1 MLRNATCDITP
12 RRRRVSADAKPA
24 GKGRSA
30 RLVACLALAAAAP
43 VDALE
48 IEITEGWD
56 SPTKIAVVPFGGP
69 APGGV
74 DIAAVASA
82 DLARS
87 GQFAALGSENMLSL
101 PTVADEVYFRD
112 WRQLGRDYLVI
123 GRVSVASG
131 TAADRIFALEYTLFD
146 VRAGREAAS
155 GRLSFPAALA
165 RDAAHHIADDVYQ
178 AVTGVRGAFS
188 TKILY
193 VLVRD
198 PASAR
203 TSYHLT
209 VADAD
214 GHRERELFRSTEPIL
229 STAWA
234 PEGGRVAYVSFETGR
249 SVIVVQDLTT
259 GQRQRVAEYKGIN
272 GAPVFSPDGAKLAM
286 SLSRDG
292 NSEIYIRDLAS
303 GDLRRVTRQPNA
315 IDTEPSWSPDGE
327 SLIFTSDRGG
337 RPQIYRKD
345 LKTAFVERLTF
356 QGEYNARGRLLPDGR
371 RLLYVH
377 RREGRYHIAW
387 QDIETDAPPILL
399 TETALDES
407 PSIAPNGMMMIYATR
422 KGGLGVLGAVSID
435 GRARLTLPSRRGDV
449 REPAWSPFLAGPNL
463 QAPGA

>member
-12 RRRRVSADAKPA
+12 RRRRVSTDAKPA

-30 RLVACLALAAAAP
+30 RLVACLALAAAGAGRRAGNRNHRR
-43 VDALE
+43 V
-48 IEITEGWD
+48 GQ
-56 SPTKIAVVPFGGP
+56 PTKIAVVPFGGP

-214 GHRERELFRSTEPIL
+214 GHRERELFRSTNPSFPPL
-229 STAWA
+229 GRPKA
-234 PEGGRVAYVSFETGR
+234 GGW
-249 SVIVVQDLTT
+249 
-259 GQRQRVAEYKGIN
+259 
-272 GAPVFSPDGAKLAM
+272 PM
-286 SLSRDG
+286 CLSR
-292 NSEIYIRDLAS
+292 RA
-303 GDLRRVTRQPNA
+303 V
-315 IDTEPSWSPDGE
+315 PSSWCR
-327 SLIFTSDRGG
+327 I
-337 RPQIYRKD
+337 
-345 LKTAFVERLTF
+345 
-356 QGEYNARGRLLPDGR
+356 
-371 RLLYVH
+371 
-377 RREGRYHIAW
+377 
-387 QDIETDAPPILL
+387 
-399 TETALDES
+399 
-407 PSIAPNGMMMIYATR
+407 
-422 KGGLGVLGAVSID
+422 
-435 GRARLTLPSRRGDV
+435 
-449 REPAWSPFLAGPNL
+449 
-463 QAPGA
+463 